1 MLVNFFPMQC
11 NAMSEDSPNAKI
23 KLCRGQTQKKAKE
36 GNSPEVPTRHMHGS
50 VSNLM
55 AGTGGNEAKN

>member
-1 MLVNFFPMQC
+1 
-11 NAMSEDSPNAKI
+11 MSEDSPNAKI